1 MGTAEW
7 YYDGDS
13 TILLVGEIDMAN
25 APNLAKALAAIN
37 GPDLIFDCSELTFID
52 SSGLHVI
59 ALTDKR
65 SQERGGRVRL
75 INVQEHVAALIDIA
89 GLGDWLKP

>member
-13 TILLVGEIDMAN
+13 LIRLVGEIDMAN
-25 APNLAKALAAIN
+25 ASNLAKALAAIK

-65 SQERGGRVRL
+65 LQERGGRVRL
-75 INVQEHVAALIDIA
+75 INVQEHVAT
-89 GLGDWLKP
+89 G